1 MATAIP
7 ENQARF
13 SLDQVAA
20 LTGGQL
26 LPGTSGADVV
36 VGVTLDSRRLTPGRL
51 FVALAGDRHDAHAF
65 LGAAEAAGA
74 FVLVR
79 KGHPALSEHPSL
91 RGVAVDDTLF
101 ALGELARAHRAAWP
115 GRVVGITG
123 SMGKTTTKRLMAA
136 GLAGVGTRV
145 WATPGNLNNRVGV
158 PMTLFVLDERYDHAV
173 IEMGTSE
180 PGEIARLAAIAQPDV
195 GVVTHVAIAHT
206 AGLGTLEDVAVE
218 KGALFA
224 ALAPHQVAVGCG
236 DDEHV
241 ARQLDRSPAL
251 RKVRYGLGPGNL
263 WRAQVVSL
271 DASGTR
277 IALERAPDERDPGAQ
292 LELRLRMIGDAAAEN
307 IAAVAAVLEALGF
320 VAHHS
325 FHALAAV
332 EPEPGRLVPRPLAGE
347 RLVLDDTYNANP
359 ASTAMAI
366 KTAARIASEGGR
378 PLVVVLGDMREL
390 GRSSLGEHRAVGS
403 MLAGLKARLLITTGP
418 EMRAA
423 ARAARERG
431 VQVHETGSSEAA
443 ALAALALVRDRD
455 VVLVKGSRSM
465 AMERVV
471 AALTGH
477 ADRAT
482 DGAHP

>member
-7 ENQARF
+7 ENHARF
-13 SLDQVAA
+13 GLDQVAA
-20 LTGGQL
+20 LTGGDL
-26 LPGTSGADVV
+26 LPGTAPADVA
-36 VGVTLDSRRLTPGRL
+36 VGVSLDSRRLSPGGL
-51 FVALAGDRHDAHAF
+51 FVALTGERHDAHAF
-65 LGAAEAAGA
+65 LGAVEAAGA
-74 FVLVR
+74 FALVR
-79 KGHPALSEHPSL
+79 RGHPALAEHPNL

-101 ALGELARAHRAAWP
+101 ALGELARAHRAAWK

-158 PMTLFVLDERYDHAV
+158 PMTLLALDERYDHAV

-180 PGEIARLAAIAQPDV
+180 PGEIARLAAIGQPDV
-195 GVVTHVAIAHT
+195 GVVTHVAAAHT
-206 AGLGTLEDVAVE
+206 AGLGTLEGVAVE
-218 KGALFA
+218 KGAMFA

-241 ARQLDRSPAL
+241 ARQLELSPAL
-251 RKVRYGLGPGNL
+251 RKVRYGLGADNL
-263 WRAQVVSL
+263 WRARVVSL
-271 DASGTR
+271 DAKGTR
-277 IALERAPDERDPGAQ
+277 VALDRAPDERDPGAQ
-292 LELRLRMIGDAAAEN
+292 LELRLRLLGDSAAEN

-320 VAHHS
+320 VAHQS

-332 EPEPGRLVPRPLAGE
+332 EPEPGRLVPHLVAGE
-347 RLVLDDTYNANP
+347 RLVIDDTYNANP

-366 KTAARIASEGGR
+366 KTAARIAAEAGH
-378 PLVVVLGDMREL
+378 PLVAVLGDMREL
-390 GRSSLGEHRAVGS
+390 GRTSVSDHRAVGS
-403 MLAGLKARLLITTGP
+403 LLAGLKARLLITAGP

-455 VVLVKGSRSM
+455 VVLVKGSRSLT
-465 AMERVV
+465 MERVV
-471 AALTGH
+471 AALTGR
-477 ADRAT
+477 ADRAH
-482 DGAHP
+482 GGHP

>member
-7 ENQARF
+7 QNQARF
-13 SLDQVAA
+13 SLDQIVT

-26 LPGTSGADVV
+26 LPGTSGEDHVQ
-36 VGVTLDSRRLTPGRL
+36 GVCLDSRQLAPGRL
-51 FVALAGDRHDAHAF
+51 FVALSGERHDAHAF

-79 KGHPALSEHPSL
+79 KAHPALNEHPNL

-101 ALGELARAHRAAWP
+101 ALGELARAHRAEWP

-158 PMTLFVLDERYDHAV
+158 PMTLLMLDERFDHAV

-180 PGEIARLAAIAQPDV
+180 PGEIARLAAIVRPDV
-195 GVVTHVAIAHT
+195 AVVTHVAVAHT

-224 ALAPHQVAVGCG
+224 SLAPFHTAVGCG
-236 DDEHV
+236 DDEYV
-241 ARQLDRSPAL
+241 TRELARSPAQ
-251 RKVRYGLGPGNL
+251 RKVRYGLGPDNL
-263 WRAQVVSL
+263 WRARVLAV
-271 DASGTR
+271 DAGGTR
-277 IALERAPDERDPGAQ
+277 IALDRAPDERDPGAQ
-292 LELRLRMIGDAAAEN
+292 LELRVRLLGDAAAEN

-320 VAHHS
+320 VAHQA
-325 FHALAAV
+325 FHALSQI
-332 EPEPGRLVPRPLAGE
+332 EPEPGRLVPRRLAGE
-347 RLVLDDTYNANP
+347 RLLLDDTYNANP
-359 ASTAMAI
+359 ASTTMAI
-366 KTAARIASEGGR
+366 KTASRIATEGGR
-378 PLVVVLGDMREL
+378 PLVAVLGDMREL
-390 GRSSLGEHRAVGS
+390 GRNSVAEHRAVGS
-403 MLAGLKARLLITTGP
+403 LLAGLKARLLITAGP

-431 VQVHETGSSEAA
+431 VLVHETGSSEAA
-443 ALAALALVRDRD
+443 ALAALALVHDQD
-455 VVLVKGSRSM
+455 VVLVKGSRSLQ
-465 AMERVV
+465 MERVV
-471 AALTGH
+471 AALSGQ
-477 ADRAT
+477 AGRGKGEAR
-482 DGAHP
+482 G